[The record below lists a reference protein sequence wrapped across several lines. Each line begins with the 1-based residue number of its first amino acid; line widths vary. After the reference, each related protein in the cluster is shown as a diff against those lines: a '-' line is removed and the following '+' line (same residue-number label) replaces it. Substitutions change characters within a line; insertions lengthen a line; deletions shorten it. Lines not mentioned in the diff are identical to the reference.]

1 MRTIDDCTY
10 QEYKDGVF
18 GAFLL
23 WTAAVRF
30 IDDIYKEA
38 CKWAQPISIKEVEYV
53 PSTLSGHAGLIGAAY
68 LAIKNKTYE
77 QKF

>member
-23 WTAAVRF
+23 WK
-30 IDDIYKEA
+30 DDPE
-38 CKWAQPISIKEVEYV
+38 KWTPENCTNRLLDDEFEYSDNEPLV
-53 PSTLSGHAGLIGAAY
+53 GTSEFLFFY
-68 LAIKNKTYE
+68 RLANMK
-77 QKF
+77 